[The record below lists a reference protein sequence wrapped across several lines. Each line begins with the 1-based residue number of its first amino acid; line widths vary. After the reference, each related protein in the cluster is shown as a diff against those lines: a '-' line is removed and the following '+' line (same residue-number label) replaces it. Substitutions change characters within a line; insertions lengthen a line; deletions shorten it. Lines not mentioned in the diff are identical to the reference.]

1 MKTRILL
8 TVFAIGLMPVT
19 TMGAGLIEISAL
31 GFNLVTP
38 PSEDETS
45 DEADEPVIHKPSKF
59 EEKQIKKGKSTRPA
73 SPLGTLAD
81 TLTKKSKPVE
91 EKGALKKTSL
101 LVNTP
106 PPSRIQRKKTGSV
119 FQAFPKDTPDLMARS
134 IKFELTDA
142 QELIPELAYSFKFE
156 NFLTGISYNSVK
168 YSTAGSIQGVPDAL
182 VGRNRTQRQLKLYPL
197 SWAFKLYNIH
207 YAVGTFYSRLE
218 MERTEFGVMSVG
230 SDTQNTINFNNEVL
244 LNAEQLGIQSAFL
257 YSNKLISVR
266 GSIDLS
272 PLSRLTVNESSLF
285 RIGDQTQNKTT
296 PEGDAGFSFNTKV
309 DFLLKTPYY
318 IDFNLSASYD
328 RMPVSYQQ
336 TTTEYQ
342 QNINTIIFSAEP
354 FNSTTS
360 TLGLGI
366 GLMLSMPSAIEF
378 SPMIEAKMI
387 EQSISYG
394 KDDPALVVRNYIASI
409 GFSRRF

>member
-1 MKTRILL
+1 MKTRLMLSLL
-8 TVFAIGLMPVT
+8 VTSLQPVT
-19 TMGAGLIEISAL
+19 TMATSFIEVSAL
-31 GFNLVTP
+31 GFNLIAPAPDDTAEEP
-38 PSEDETS
+38 E
-45 DEADEPVIHKPSKF
+45 EPVTNSPSKF
-59 EEKQIKKGKSTRPA
+59 EEKQINKGKSIRPS

-81 TLTKKSKPVE
+81 TLTKKTIQKKE

-106 PPSRIQRKKTGSV
+106 PPSRIKRKQTGGV
-119 FQAFPKDTPDLMARS
+119 FQAFPKDTPDIMARS

-142 QELIPELAYSFKFE
+142 QELIPELAYSFKYA

-168 YSTAGSIQGVPDAL
+168 YSTAGSIQGVSDAL

-197 SWAFKLYNIH
+197 SWAFKLYNVH

-230 SDTQNTINFNNEVL
+230 DESQNTINFNNEVL
-244 LNAEQLGIQSAFL
+244 LNAEQIGVQSAFL
-257 YSNKLISVR
+257 YSNRLISIR
-266 GSIDLS
+266 GSVDLS
-272 PLSRLTVNESSLF
+272 PLSRLTVNENSLF
-285 RIGDQTQNKTT
+285 RIGDQIPNKTS
-296 PEGDAGFSFNTKV
+296 PEGDVGFSFNTKV

-318 IDFNLSASYD
+318 VDLNLSASYN
-328 RMPVSYQQ
+328 RIPVSYQQ

-342 QNINTIIFSAEP
+342 QDINAIIFNAEP
-354 FNSTTS
+354 FASTTS
-360 TLGLGI
+360 TLGLGL
-366 GLMLSMPSAIEF
+366 GLMLSMPNSIDF
-378 SPMIEAKMI
+378 SPIIEAKMI

-394 KDDPALVVRNYIASI
+394 KSDPTLIVRDYITSI

>member
-1 MKTRILL
+1 MKNRLMLSLFVASLL
-8 TVFAIGLMPVT
+8 PAN
-19 TMGAGLIEISAL
+19 TMAMNLIEVSAL
-31 GFNLVTP
+31 GFNLIAPATEENA
-38 PSEDETS
+38 SEEVESET
-45 DEADEPVIHKPSKF
+45 HTPSKF
-59 EEKQIKKGKSTRPA
+59 EEKQIKKAKSVRPN

-81 TLTKKSKPVE
+81 RLTKKNSPVE
-91 EKGALKKTSL
+91 EGAIKKTSL

-106 PPSRIQRKKTGSV
+106 PPSRIHRKKTGSV
-119 FQAFPKDTPDLMARS
+119 FQPFPKDTPDLMARS

-142 QELIPELAYSFKFE
+142 QELIPELSYTFKFE

-168 YSTAGSIQGVPDAL
+168 YSTTGSIQGIPDAL
-182 VGRNRTQRQLKLYPL
+182 VGRNRAQRQLKLYPF

-230 SDTQNTINFNNEVL
+230 NDTQNTINFNNEVL

-257 YSNKLISVR
+257 YSNRLISVR

-285 RIGDQTQNKTT
+285 RIGDQTQNKTS

-318 IDFNLSASYD
+318 VDFNLSASYD
-328 RMPVSYQQ
+328 RTPVSYQQ

-342 QNINTIIFSAEP
+342 QNSNTIIFNAEP

-366 GLMLSMPSAIEF
+366 GLMLSIPSAIEF
-378 SPMIEAKMI
+378 SPIIEAKMI
-387 EQSISYG
+387 EQSITYG
-394 KDDPALVVRNYIASI
+394 RDDPALVVRNYIASI